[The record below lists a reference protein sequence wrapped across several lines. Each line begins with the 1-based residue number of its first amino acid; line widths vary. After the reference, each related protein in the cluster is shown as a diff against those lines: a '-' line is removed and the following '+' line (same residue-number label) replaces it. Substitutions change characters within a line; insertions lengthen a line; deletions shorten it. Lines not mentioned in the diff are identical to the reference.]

1 VLGRVEVRGGTFL
14 ESYCCFYTRGYV
26 GKQVCVRVGE
36 EGRVLF
42 YLRRGMR
49 ERKKETR
56 ERGKDVERSGGG
68 GKRDIEGN
76 LQVLVL

>member
-1 VLGRVEVRGGTFL
+1 
-14 ESYCCFYTRGYV
+14 
-26 GKQVCVRVGE
+26 
-36 EGRVLF
+36 
-42 YLRRGMR
+42 MR